1 VINKNTQRDIDID
14 GSQNKIVGG
23 DDNSIINNYGG
34 QRGKLSSLFAS
45 LKIQFENPQNVEEI
59 KIISDSLSRY
69 LNPKDTIGLE
79 KKLEN
84 AEKSHLEEDFL
95 ELKQLFYKKLLKF
108 QNYEP
113 AQEIFT
119 FLLAIVLER
128 YRNIIKPMIRENQ
141 SEREILFAISEKIT
155 KPITN
160 LLVQE
165 GCDDIM
171 GLNADDI
178 EGMYHYLTGNCHI
191 NWVL

>member
-1 VINKNTQRDIDID
+1 MIKNTQKDIEVE
-14 GSQNKIVGG
+14 GSGNKILGG
-23 DDNSIINNYGG
+23 NDNSITNNYNG
-34 QRGKLSSLFAS
+34 QKGKLSSLFSS
-45 LKIQFENPQNVEEI
+45 LKFQFENPDNVDEI
-59 KIISDSLSRY
+59 KTISESLSRY

-84 AEKSHLEEDFL
+84 AEKSHLEEDFI
-95 ELKQLFYKKLLKF
+95 ELKQMFYKKLLKY
-108 QNYEP
+108 QNFEP

-119 FLLAIVLER
+119 FLLAIILGK
-128 YRNIIKPMIRENQ
+128 YRNIIKPMLRDNQ
-141 SEREILFAISEKIT
+141 SESKILLAISEKIT
-155 KPITN
+155 EPITN

-171 GLNADDI
+171 GLTSEDI